1 MCHVAT
7 SNLGRAALRAGRLDE
22 AAEHLEV
29 ALAGFRELHA
39 ASFQLE
45 TQARI
50 AEQHLQA
57 GQAEEAFARAGET
70 LAELA
75 KTELSGALAA
85 LLERVRGSALLL
97 AGDPAGARECLDRSL
112 AAGRE
117 SGTAYEIA
125 LTLDVLSQAVP
136 EGDAEPFRAESAE
149 ILERLGVVLTPRL
162 PLRGL
167 A

>member
-1 MCHVAT
+1 
-7 SNLGRAALRAGRLDE
+7 
-22 AAEHLEV
+22 
-29 ALAGFRELHA
+29 
-39 ASFQLE
+39 
-45 TQARI
+45 
-50 AEQHLQA
+50 
-57 GQAEEAFARAGET
+57 
-70 LAELA
+70 
-75 KTELSGALAA
+75 
-85 LLERVRGSALLL
+85 
-97 AGDPAGARECLDRSL
+97 L